1 MSGNLIAI
9 IVILVL
15 LLVLAGIIYYAYCNI
30 RKKLRDTSR
39 MLFGTDSMIEGMK
52 QREKEVEMTPKS
64 VSSATNLYMPSI
76 MRDFPEFH
84 YDEMKS
90 RAENVLTSY
99 LQSITKQN
107 PALLSEGTRE
117 LKEQLRL
124 RLEMLQ
130 NQSQKESFENIHIHR
145 TEIHQYRKQRGRQSI
160 VLQTAVEY
168 FHALKENGKVIGGSE
183 EHKEQAKYN
192 VELVYIQD
200 QDMYV
205 GIQNS
210 NLKWEIWKLTGYG
223 DWLEKEIRIFIRV
236 VTGL

>member
-1 MSGNLIAI
+1 
-9 IVILVL
+9 
-15 LLVLAGIIYYAYCNI
+15 
-30 RKKLRDTSR
+30 
-39 MLFGTDSMIEGMK
+39 
-52 QREKEVEMTPKS
+52 MTPKS

-130 NQSQKESFENIHIHR
+130 NQSQKESFENIHIHKNGDPPVPEAEGK
-145 TEIHQYRKQRGRQSI
+145 TEYCPADGSGVFSCIKRERKSNKRQ
-160 VLQTAVEY
+160 
-168 FHALKENGKVIGGSE
+168 
-183 EHKEQAKYN
+183 
-192 VELVYIQD
+192 
-200 QDMYV
+200 
-205 GIQNS
+205 
-210 NLKWEIWKLTGYG
+210 
-223 DWLEKEIRIFIRV
+223 
-236 VTGL
+236 

>member
-1 MSGNLIAI
+1 MNGSLIAI

-15 LLVLAGIIYYAYCNI
+15 CLVLAGIIYYAYCRI
-30 RKKLRDTSR
+30 REKLRDTSR

-52 QREKEVEMTPKS
+52 QREAEVEMTPKS

-99 LQSITKQN
+99 LQSITGQN
-107 PALLSEGTRE
+107 PALLSEGTKE

-130 NQSQKESFENIHIHR
+130 TSH
-145 TEIHQYRKQRGRQSI
+145 RGRALRIYIFTEQRYISTGSRREDR
-160 VLQTAVEY
+160 VLSCSQP
-168 FHALKENGKVIGGSE
+168 
-183 EHKEQAKYN
+183 
-192 VELVYIQD
+192 
-200 QDMYV
+200 
-205 GIQNS
+205 
-210 NLKWEIWKLTGYG
+210 
-223 DWLEKEIRIFIRV
+223 
-236 VTGL
+236 

>member
-1 MSGNLIAI
+1 MNGSLIAI

-15 LLVLAGIIYYAYCNI
+15 CLVLAGIIYYAYCRI
-30 RKKLRDTSR
+30 REKLRDTSR

-52 QREKEVEMTPKS
+52 QREAEVEMTPKS

-99 LQSITKQN
+99 LQSITGQN
-107 PALLSEGTRE
+107 PALLSEGTKE

-130 NQSQKESFENIHIHR
+130 NQSQRESFENIHIHR
-145 TEIHQYRKQRGRQSI
+145 TEIHQYRKQKGRQSI
-160 VLQTAVEY
+160 VLQLSLI
-168 FHALKENGKVIGGSE
+168 HISE
-183 EHKEQAKYN
+183 TTRH
-192 VELVYIQD
+192 
-200 QDMYV
+200 
-205 GIQNS
+205 
-210 NLKWEIWKLTGYG
+210 
-223 DWLEKEIRIFIRV
+223 
-236 VTGL
+236 

>member
-99 LQSITKQN
+99 LQSITFVGGN
-107 PALLSEGTRE
+107 ERIE
-117 LKEQLRL
+117 
-124 RLEMLQ
+124 
-130 NQSQKESFENIHIHR
+130 R
-145 TEIHQYRKQRGRQSI
+145 TA
-160 VLQTAVEY
+160 QTAAGNATEPVPE
-168 FHALKENGKVIGGSE
+168 G
-183 EHKEQAKYN
+183 
-192 VELVYIQD
+192 EL
-200 QDMYV
+200 
-205 GIQNS
+205 
-210 NLKWEIWKLTGYG
+210 
-223 DWLEKEIRIFIRV
+223 
-236 VTGL
+236 

>member
-1 MSGNLIAI
+1 MNGSLIAI

-15 LLVLAGIIYYAYCNI
+15 CLVLAGIIYYTYCRI
-30 RKKLRDTSR
+30 REKLRDTSR

-52 QREKEVEMTPKS
+52 QREAEVEMTPKS

-99 LQSITKQN
+99 LQSITGQN
-107 PALLSEGTRE
+107 PALLSEGTKE

-130 NQSQKESFENIHIHR
+130 NQSQRESFENIHIHR
-145 TEIHQYRKQRGRQSI
+145 TEIHQYRKQKGRQSI
-160 VLQTAVEY
+160 VLQSAVEY
-168 FHALKENGKVIGGSE
+168 IHALKENGKAYRG
-183 EHKEQAKYN
+183 Q
-192 VELVYIQD
+192 
-200 QDMYV
+200 
-205 GIQNS
+205 
-210 NLKWEIWKLTGYG
+210 
-223 DWLEKEIRIFIRV
+223 
-236 VTGL
+236 

>member
-1 MSGNLIAI
+1 
-9 IVILVL
+9 
-15 LLVLAGIIYYAYCNI
+15 
-30 RKKLRDTSR
+30 
-39 MLFGTDSMIEGMK
+39 
-52 QREKEVEMTPKS
+52 MTPKS

-168 FHALKENGKVIGGSE
+168 FHALKGYDRESGGCRSGTELSE
-183 EHKEQAKYN
+183 LWSTASGTGSQE
-192 VELVYIQD
+192 
-200 QDMYV
+200 MY
-205 GIQNS
+205 
-210 NLKWEIWKLTGYG
+210 LL
-223 DWLEKEIRIFIRV
+223 
-236 VTGL
+236 